1 MQFKKY
7 TKQRNGSIQGLRSFK
22 DTLPKNIK
30 RVINKKGHIYSETL
44 SNWKYIVGE
53 NLFKVCFPKSF
64 KNSNKF
70 GVSTLLV
77 MVQRGHE
84 VELEYSKKEI
94 MDRSDEEIIKDIKS
108 VLEKN
113 VKDNVA
119 MHGGMINFLSYDKG
133 IVRLEMAGACSGC
146 AMSKQTLHEGVERML
161 KHYVPEVTQLI
172 GEDDEQAA
180 QKGYSPWAT

>member
-1 MQFKKY
+1 MQYKKY
-7 TKQRNGSIQGLRSFK
+7 IKQRTGSIQGLRSFN

-30 RVINKKGHIYSETL
+30 KFINRRGQIYSETL
-44 SNWKYIVGE
+44 NNWKYIAGE

-94 MDRSDEEIIKDIKS
+94 MDRMNAFFKDE
-108 VLEKN
+108 V
-113 VKDNVA
+113 
-119 MHGGMINFLSYDKG
+119 
-133 IVRLEMAGACSGC
+133 
-146 AMSKQTLHEGVERML
+146 VERI
-161 KHYVPEVTQLI
+161 KFTSFNDEKKINDVKVEPKTNVTNNKYKFKINDVKNEKIKNSLL
-172 GEDDEQAA
+172 ELTKVFKE
-180 QKGYSPWAT
+180 K